1 VSTALLTGATGGWG
15 AAVLDRFVADGW
27 QVAALHRH
35 GSPPEL
41 PAGVLPVV
49 GDAADPEQAQA
60 AVAATLERF
69 GSLDALVNIAGGF
82 EMAGPV
88 ETQPEAVWRGQL
100 RINLD
105 TAWAMTRAALPPMRA
120 AGRGSIVYVSSA
132 AALRPFPGASA
143 YIVSKAAL
151 LALMAAVDA
160 EVRPHGLRVNTI
172 VPKVVDTPRNRAENP
187 GADYSR
193 WTTGGELA
201 AAIAWL
207 CSDQSAPLSGATIPA
222 YGRA

>member
-1 VSTALLTGATGGWG
+1 MSAALLTGATGGWG

-27 QVAALHRH
+27 QVAALHRT
-35 GSPPEL
+35 GSAPEL
-41 PAGVLPVV
+41 PAGVLPVA
-49 GDAADPEQAQA
+49 GDAADPEQAEA

-160 EVRPHGLRVNTI
+160 EVRTHGLRVNTI

>member
-1 VSTALLTGATGGWG
+1 MSTALLTGATGGWG
-15 AAVLDRFVADGW
+15 AAVLQRFVSDGW
-27 QVAALHRH
+27 QVAALHR
-35 GSPPEL
+35 PESL
-41 PAGVLPVV
+41 PDLPGGVLAVP
-49 GDAADPEQAQA
+49 GDAADPTQAQA
-60 AVAATLERF
+60 AVAATTERF

-82 EMAGPV
+82 EMAGPLQ
-88 ETQPEAVWRGQL
+88 TQPETVWRGQL

-105 TAWAMTRAALPPMRA
+105 TAWAMTRAVLQPMLD

-160 EVRPHGLRVNTI
+160 EVRTHGVRVNTI

-187 GADYSR
+187 DADYSR

>member
-1 VSTALLTGATGGWG
+1 MSTALLTGSTGGWG

-27 QVAALHRH
+27 QVAALHRPE
-35 GSPPEL
+35 SVPEL
-41 PAGVLPVV
+41 PDGVLPIAA
-49 GDAADPEQAQA
+49 DAADPEQAAA
-60 AVAATLERF
+60 AVAATVERF
-69 GSLDALVNIAGGF
+69 GSLEALVNVAGGF
-82 EMAGPV
+82 AMAGPV
-88 ETQPEAVWRGQL
+88 ETQPESVWRGQL

-151 LALMAAVDA
+151 LALMTAVDA
-160 EVRPHGLRVNTI
+160 EVRTAGVRVNTI

-187 GADYSR
+187 DADYSR

-201 AAIAWL
+201 AAIVWL
-207 CSDQSAPLSGATIPA
+207 CGDESAPLSGATIPA
-222 YGRA
+222 YGRT